1 MFNKD
6 NLEILNKTYNE
17 ALDELKIEIN
27 KILFESKH
35 FDGTFIEGKKLQEI
49 EEKLKLNG
57 YKLQQIDKENIL
69 ASK

>member
-27 KILFESKH
+27 KTDQLNVKEYLLPTIDILESCNL
-35 FDGTFIEGKKLQEI
+35 KLQEMQAKI
-49 EEKLKLNG
+49 EYPDDNG
-57 YKLQQIDKENIL
+57 VPF
-69 ASK
+69 

>member
-27 KILFESKH
+27 KIDQLNVKEYLLPTIDILESCNL
-35 FDGTFIEGKKLQEI
+35 KLQENQAKI
-49 EEKLKLNG
+49 
-57 YKLQQIDKENIL
+57 
-69 ASK
+69 

>member
-27 KILFESKH
+27 KIDQLNVKEYLLPTIDILESCNL
-35 FDGTFIEGKKLQEI
+35 KLQEMQAKI
-49 EEKLKLNG
+49 EYPDDNG
-57 YKLQQIDKENIL
+57 VPF
-69 ASK
+69 